1 MLRLFSE
8 ALSPEG
14 RFQALETSFWNRMHL
29 APAGVLANLWQVR
42 RETELTPMGV
52 FATIVCE
59 FASGSITQRPW
70 GAILEIRP
78 LLEVLAAGLG
88 NIPYLAKRCDE
99 AGINQSHIFRPMAYL
114 TLIALDR
121 MSADGVAKFLVDQV
135 SRGKPEKMPDDVKQM
150 LIEPVVRQLQAELQ
164 DVCAADCCPAMRRP

>member
-1 MLRLFSE
+1 
-8 ALSPEG
+8 
-14 RFQALETSFWNRMHL
+14 
-29 APAGVLANLWQVR
+29 
-42 RETELTPMGV
+42 MGV

-164 DVCAADCCPAMRRP
+164 DVCAADCSRVSMFDRAALTTLDKGRDVAVVRPGQ